1 MNTSKA
7 EIYIFKPKLKPVT
20 KHLKF
25 RVSGKKIN
33 IISIVKYLGLHLYD
47 SLTWDI
53 CYNNFLTKLIGT
65 IGFLSK
71 IENCAPK
78 SLLKTIYLSLFKR
91 LSDMRTIDDEFF
103 SRDMKFAKQNNLHNQ
118 LFTKKSKFK
127 RDLEQ
132 FILQN
137 VLLMKDFFEKKSIL
151 VHK

>member
-53 CYNNFLTKLIGT
+53 CYNNFLTKLIGA

-91 LSDMRTIDDEFF
+91 LSDMRTIFQF
-103 SRDMKFAKQNNLHNQ
+103 
-118 LFTKKSKFK
+118 FK
-127 RDLEQ
+127 RYEICKTKQ
-132 FILQN
+132 FA
-137 VLLMKDFFEKKSIL
+137 
-151 VHK
+151 